1 MAGRAEKAAWAGQT
15 KWAGLTG
22 ASLPKLI
29 DRLSTM
35 SVVSDK
41 VE

>member
-1 MAGRAEKAAWAGQT
+1 MAGRAEMAGWAEQT

-35 SVVSDK
+35 SVVGYK